1 MLVREFVGPHT
12 VSPEICASAVEVV
25 GGTTNL
31 VDLVEPDGAARQA
44 GEAHS
49 FSGNCLA
56 PRAVLMNRV
65 IRGNVI
71 PAQLMRTLFA
81 RGLAGIVI
89 VAALAAAV
97 AAFLIGAFDLRLE
110 LPGNGIVPL
119 FSFGDPD
126 EHFAGLDA
134 NRAGHR
140 SAGPVRGRPDR
151 APDAAAGGVPA
162 AAPEPPPADA
172 AATAPRAARPEA
184 GAAANAAGAPEP
196 AIRPAPPDASS
207 PHRDDAAWTD
217 FRGSHRDGRYTG
229 PAIRT
234 DWPADGFDPLWSQ
247 PVGGGYASFAVAG
260 GQAFTIEQ
268 RRDQEVVAAYD
279 VDSGVERW
287 THAWPAHFQEMMG
300 GPGPRATPTWHA
312 GRVYALG
319 ATGRFVC
326 LDAAT
331 GEAVWARNILADG
344 AASNL
349 TWAMS
354 GAPLVVDDLV
364 IVQPGGRDGW
374 SVAAYD
380 RLTGE
385 VVWHGLDDVQSY
397 TSPMLATLGGARQ
410 IVVVTADRA
419 AGLRPEDGALLW
431 EYPWRVP
438 TVPNIAQPLVVG
450 DARLFLSASYGKG
463 AALVELTPAGDRFTA
478 ATVWETNRMRNRL
491 SSSVLIDG
499 YIYGL
504 DNAILAC
511 LDAATGELM
520 WKGGRYGSGQL
531 LAAGDH
537 LVVLTE
543 RGDLVLV
550 RATPERHEEVARF
563 HALDGKTWNV
573 PALAGGRILVRNA
586 RQMAAFDLSR

>member
-1 MLVREFVGPHT
+1 
-12 VSPEICASAVEVV
+12 
-25 GGTTNL
+25 
-31 VDLVEPDGAARQA
+31 
-44 GEAHS
+44 
-49 FSGNCLA
+49 
-56 PRAVLMNRV
+56 MNRV

-71 PAQLMRTLFA
+71 PAQLMRTLLA

-97 AAFLIGAFDLRLE
+97 AAFLIGVFDLRLE

-140 SAGPVRGRPDR
+140 SAGPAGGQAESHPGRRGRR
-151 APDAAAGGVPA
+151 RAGGTGTSRRGRCRDGPA
-162 AAPEPPPADA
+162 RRRPGGRRGGERSG
-172 AATAPRAARPEA
+172 RAGTSGSA
-184 GAAANAAGAPEP
+184 GAARRIVPASGRRRVDRVPGVAPR
-196 AIRPAPPDASS
+196 RPL
-207 PHRDDAAWTD
+207 H
-217 FRGSHRDGRYTG
+217 G

-234 DWPADGFDPLWSQ
+234 DWPAVGFEPLWTQ
-247 PVGGGYASFAVAG
+247 PIGGGYASFAVAG

-279 VDSGVERW
+279 VVSGVERW

-319 ATGRFVC
+319 ATGRLVC

-331 GEAVWARNILADG
+331 GEVVWARNILADG
-344 AASNL
+344 AATNL

-385 VVWHGLDDVQSY
+385 VVWHALDDVQSY
-397 TSPMLATLGGARQ
+397 TSPMLATLGGVRQ
-410 IVVVTADRA
+410 VLVVTAERA

-463 AALVELTPAGDRFTA
+463 AALVELTPDGDRFTA
-478 ATVWETNRMRNRL
+478 ATVWETHRMRNRL

-531 LAAGDH
+531 LAAGEH

-550 RATPERHEEVARF
+550 HATRSATR
-563 HALDGKTWNV
+563 K
-573 PALAGGRILVRNA
+573 
-586 RQMAAFDLSR
+586 

>member
-1 MLVREFVGPHT
+1 MLRE
-12 VSPEICASAVEVV
+12 S
-25 GGTTNL
+25 
-31 VDLVEPDGAARQA
+31 
-44 GEAHS
+44 
-49 FSGNCLA
+49 
-56 PRAVLMNRV
+56 
-65 IRGNVI
+65 RGNVA
-71 PAQLMRTLFA
+71 PVQLMRTLLL

-97 AAFLIGAFDLRLE
+97 TMFLIGVFDLQIE
-110 LPGNGIVPL
+110 LAGNGLRPL

-126 EHFAGLDA
+126 DHFAGLEA

-140 SAGPVRGRPDR
+140 SA
-151 APDAAAGGVPA
+151 AQAGGGLDRGAPA
-162 AAPEPPPADA
+162 
-172 AATAPRAARPEA
+172 A
-184 GAAANAAGAPEP
+184 GAAPATALERPVVDDGAAVPRATLRPDAGGAADARAP
-196 AIRPAPPDASS
+196 AAPPRSSGAPPD
-207 PHRDDAAWTD
+207 RDEAAWTD
-217 FRGSHRDGRYTG
+217 FRGPHRDGRYAG

-234 DWPADGFDPLWSQ
+234 DWPAGGFDPLWSQ
-247 PVGGGYASFAVAG
+247 PIGGGYASFAVAG

-268 RRDQEVVAAYD
+268 RRDHEVVAAYD
-279 VDSGVERW
+279 VDSGAERW
-287 THAWPAHFQEMMG
+287 THAWPAHFREAMG
-300 GPGPRATPTWHA
+300 GPGPRATPTWRD

-319 ATGRFVC
+319 ATGRLVC

-331 GEAVWARNILADG
+331 GAVVWARNILADA

-349 TWAMS
+349 IWAMS

-385 VVWHGLDDVQSY
+385 VVWHGLDDAQSY
-397 TSPMLATLGGARQ
+397 TSPMLVTLGGVRQ
-410 IVVVTADRA
+410 VLVVTAARA
-419 AGLRPEDGALLW
+419 AGLRPGDGALLW
-431 EYPWRVP
+431 DYPWTVP

-463 AALVELTPAGDRFTA
+463 AALVELTRNGDRFTA
-478 ATVWETNRMRNRL
+478 ATVWETHRMRNRF
-491 SSSVLIDG
+491 SSSVLVGG

-511 LDAATGELM
+511 LDAATGDLM

-550 RATPERHEEVARF
+550 RATPERHAEVARF

-573 PALAGGRILVRNA
+573 PALAGGRLLVRNA
-586 RQMAAFDLSR
+586 RRMAAFDLSR

>member
-1 MLVREFVGPHT
+1 MKTLL
-12 VSPEICASAVEVV
+12 S
-25 GGTTNL
+25 
-31 VDLVEPDGAARQA
+31 
-44 GEAHS
+44 
-49 FSGNCLA
+49 
-56 PRAVLMNRV
+56 
-65 IRGNVI
+65 RG
-71 PAQLMRTLFA
+71 F
-81 RGLAGIVI
+81 AGIVI
-89 VAALAAAV
+89 FAALAAAV
-97 AAFLIGAFDLRLE
+97 AAFLIGVFDLQIE
-110 LPGNGIVPL
+110 LAGNGLRPL

-126 EHFAGLDA
+126 DHFAGLDA

-140 SAGPVRGRPDR
+140 SAAPAGGGPDR
-151 APDAAAGGVPA
+151 ARDGAAAGAPA
-162 AAPEPPPADA
+162 AAPDRPAADDA
-172 AATAPRAARPEA
+172 VPIPRAAPRTVA
-184 GAAANAAGAPEP
+184 GGAADAREPGVLPGPPGAPG
-196 AIRPAPPDASS
+196 D
-207 PHRDDAAWTD
+207 HRDAAAWTD
-217 FRGSHRDGRYTG
+217 FRGPRRDGRYTG
-229 PAIRT
+229 PPIRT
-234 DWPADGFDPLWSQ
+234 DWPAAGLDPLWSQ
-247 PVGGGYASFAVAG
+247 PIGGGYASFAVAG

-268 RRDQEVVAAYD
+268 RRDLEVVAAYD

-287 THAWPAHFQEMMG
+287 THDWPAHFREAMG
-300 GPGPRATPTWHA
+300 GPGPRATPTWHD

-319 ATGRFVC
+319 ATGRLVC

-331 GEAVWARNILADG
+331 GEEVWARNILADA

-349 TWAMS
+349 IWAMS

-397 TSPMLATLGGARQ
+397 TSPMLVTLGGVRQ
-410 IVVVTADRA
+410 VLVVTAARA
-419 AGLRPEDGALLW
+419 AGLRPDDGALLW
-431 EYPWRVP
+431 EYPWTVP

-463 AALVELTPAGDRFTA
+463 AALVELTPDGDRFTA
-478 ATVWETNRMRNRL
+478 ATVWETHRMRNRF
-491 SSSVLIDG
+491 SSSVLVDG

-531 LAAGDH
+531 LEADDH

-550 RATPERHEEVARF
+550 RATPERHDEVARF
-563 HALDGKTWNV
+563 RALDGKTWNV
-573 PALAGGRILVRNA
+573 PALAGGRLLVRNA
-586 RQMAAFDLSR
+586 RRMAAFDLSR

>member
-1 MLVREFVGPHT
+1 
-12 VSPEICASAVEVV
+12 
-25 GGTTNL
+25 
-31 VDLVEPDGAARQA
+31 
-44 GEAHS
+44 
-49 FSGNCLA
+49 
-56 PRAVLMNRV
+56 
-65 IRGNVI
+65 
-71 PAQLMRTLFA
+71 MRTLLL
-81 RGLAGIVI
+81 RGLAGLAIV
-89 VAALAAAV
+89 VALAAAGT
-97 AAFLIGAFDLRLE
+97 AFLIGVFDLQIE
-110 LPGNGIVPL
+110 LAGNGFRPL

-126 EHFAGLDA
+126 DHFAGLDA
-134 NRAGHR
+134 NRTGHR
-140 SAGPVRGRPDR
+140 SAARPDLGVDGVAGS
-151 APDAAAGGVPA
+151 APAP
-162 AAPEPPPADA
+162 APEPRA
-172 AATAPRAARPEA
+172 AGVATTVGTAARP
-184 GAAANAAGAPEP
+184 AAGATGAPASADPPVPPE
-196 AIRPAPPDASS
+196 AASD
-207 PHRDDAAWTD
+207 RDGAAWTD
-217 FRGSHRDGRYTG
+217 FRGPHRDGRYTG

-234 DWPADGFDPLWSQ
+234 DWPAGGFDPVWSQ
-247 PVGGGYASFAVAG
+247 PIGGGYASFAIAG
-260 GQAFTIEQ
+260 GLAFTIEQ
-268 RRDQEVVAAYD
+268 RRDREVVAAYD
-279 VDSGVERW
+279 VATGVERW
-287 THAWPAHFQEMMG
+287 THAWPAHFREAMG
-300 GPGPRATPTWHA
+300 GPGPRATPTWHG
-312 GRVYALG
+312 GRLYALG
-319 ATGRFVC
+319 ATGRLVC

-331 GEAVWARNILADG
+331 GGVVWARNILDDG

-380 RLTGE
+380 RLTGD
-385 VVWHGLDDVQSY
+385 VVWHGLDDLQSY
-397 TSPMLATLGGARQ
+397 TSPMLVALGGVRQ
-410 IVVVTADRA
+410 IVVVTAARA
-419 AGLRPEDGALLW
+419 AGLRPDDGALLW

-463 AALVELTPAGDRFTA
+463 AALIELTPDGDRFTA
-478 ATVWETNRMRNRL
+478 ATVWETNRMRNRF

-511 LDAATGELM
+511 LDAATGALV

-573 PALAGGRILVRNA
+573 PALADGRILVRNA

>member
-1 MLVREFVGPHT
+1 
-12 VSPEICASAVEVV
+12 
-25 GGTTNL
+25 
-31 VDLVEPDGAARQA
+31 
-44 GEAHS
+44 
-49 FSGNCLA
+49 
-56 PRAVLMNRV
+56 
-65 IRGNVI
+65 
-71 PAQLMRTLFA
+71 MRTLLS
-81 RGLAGIVI
+81 RGLAGLVI

-97 AAFLIGAFDLRLE
+97 TAFLIGVFDLQIE
-110 LPGNGIVPL
+110 LAGNGLRPL

-126 EHFAGLDA
+126 DHFAGLDA
-134 NRAGHR
+134 NRAGHPPAAP
-140 SAGPVRGRPDR
+140 AGGGLDR
-151 APDAAAGGVPA
+151 AAAAAGGAPATALSGPA
-162 AAPEPPPADA
+162 ADDAGTVPPATPRPA
-172 AATAPRAARPEA
+172 AG
-184 GAAANAAGAPEP
+184 GAADAPEP
-196 AIRPAPPDASS
+196 AAPPGPPGAPFD
-207 PHRDDAAWTD
+207 HRDDAAWTD
-217 FRGSHRDGRYTG
+217 FRGPHRDGRYTG

-247 PVGGGYASFAVAG
+247 PIGGGYASFAVAG
-260 GQAFTIEQ
+260 GRAFTIEQ
-268 RRDQEVVAAYD
+268 RRDLEVVAAYD
-279 VDSGVERW
+279 VDSGAERW
-287 THAWPAHFQEMMG
+287 THAWPAYFREAMG
-300 GPGPRATPTWHA
+300 GPGPRATPTWRD

-319 ATGRFVC
+319 ATGRLVC

-331 GEAVWARNILADG
+331 GEEVWARNILADA

-349 TWAMS
+349 IWAMS

-397 TSPMLATLGGARQ
+397 TSPMLVTLGGVRQ
-410 IVVVTADRA
+410 VVVVTAARA

-431 EYPWRVP
+431 EYPWTVP

-463 AALVELTPAGDRFTA
+463 AALVELTRDGGRLTA
-478 ATVWETNRMRNRL
+478 ETVWETHRMRNRF
-491 SSSVLIDG
+491 SSSVLVDG

-504 DNAILAC
+504 DNAILAS

-563 HALDGKTWNV
+563 RALEGKTWNV
-573 PALAGGRILVRNA
+573 PALAGGRLLVRNA
-586 RQMAAFDLSR
+586 RRMAAFDLAR

>member
-1 MLVREFVGPHT
+1 
-12 VSPEICASAVEVV
+12 
-25 GGTTNL
+25 
-31 VDLVEPDGAARQA
+31 
-44 GEAHS
+44 
-49 FSGNCLA
+49 
-56 PRAVLMNRV
+56 
-65 IRGNVI
+65 
-71 PAQLMRTLFA
+71 MRTLLL
-81 RGLAGIVI
+81 RGLAGLVV

-97 AAFLIGAFDLRLE
+97 TAFLIGVFDLQIE
-110 LPGNGIVPL
+110 LAGNGLRPL

-126 EHFAGLDA
+126 DHFAGLDA
-134 NRAGHR
+134 SRAGHR
-140 SAGPVRGRPDR
+140 SAAPAGGRTDGAADGAAGGATAAGLEPPAAD
-151 APDAAAGGVPA
+151 DAAAVPRATPRSAAGGA
-162 AAPEPPPADA
+162 ADAPESALP
-172 AATAPRAARPEA
+172 T
-184 GAAANAAGAPEP
+184 
-196 AIRPAPPDASS
+196 PPDASS
-207 PHRDDAAWTD
+207 GHRDDAAWTD
-217 FRGSHRDGRYTG
+217 FRGPHRDGRYTG

-247 PVGGGYASFAVAG
+247 PIGGGYASFAVAG

-268 RRDQEVVAAYD
+268 RRDHEVVAAYD

-287 THAWPAHFQEMMG
+287 THGWPAHFRETMG
-300 GPGPRATPTWHA
+300 GPGPRATPTWHED
-312 GRVYALG
+312 RVYALG
-319 ATGRFVC
+319 ATGRLVC

-331 GEAVWARNILADG
+331 GEVVWARNILADA

-364 IVQPGGRDGW
+364 IVQPGGRNGW

-385 VVWHGLDDVQSY
+385 VVWHVLDDVQSY
-397 TSPMLATLGGARQ
+397 TSPMLVTLGGVRQ
-410 IVVVTADRA
+410 VLVVTAARA

-431 EYPWRVP
+431 EYPWTVP
-438 TVPNIAQPLVVG
+438 TVPNVAQPLVVG

-463 AALVELTPAGDRFTA
+463 AALVELTPDGDRFTA
-478 ATVWETNRMRNRL
+478 ATVWETHRMRNRF
-491 SSSVLIDG
+491 SSSVVVDG

-511 LDAATGELM
+511 LDAATGALM

-543 RGDLVLV
+543 RGDLALV